1 MIKRFLFLCFFSL
14 FLTSCIE
21 VGNVFIPVGGG
32 GSGSSS
38 KAPVRQYAHPAK
50 TRFSD
55 SELNSYRKS
64 GSYYNSLN
72 TKRNSSLPKAKPY
85 TVLGKTYVPYASA
98 AGFEEI
104 GIASWYGPGFHGKKT
119 SNGEIFNTYALTA
132 AHKYLP
138 FDTNILVTN
147 LENGK
152 TCVVRITDRGPF
164 VDNRIIDL
172 SQAAAK
178 QIDMIKNGTAK
189 VHLTYLDNKG
199 KNSAVHSKK
208 NSSGGFLN
216 MLFGNNSDDS
226 KKYSEED
233 QSVSAALAALT
244 GGSLA
249 AGNAGY
255 TNNQSMAE
263 VKPVY
268 VNTAR
273 ADTKSSMQ
281 RLVSKIYLHLG
292 VYDKQNVA
300 SNLVQELKKR
310 NIPAA
315 IFKDNGFYSVNA
327 GPFKNKDMA
336 TQVQQFLKKSFPKSY
351 LVVR

>member
-1 MIKRFLFLCFFSL
+1 MIKRFLLLCWMLFFLA
-14 FLTSCIE
+14 SCIQ
-21 VGNVFIPVGGG
+21 VGNVFIPVGGS
-32 GSGSSS
+32 SGSSS
-38 KAPVRQYAHPAK
+38 KARQYAHPAK
-50 TRFSD
+50 THFSD
-55 SELNSYRKS
+55 SDLDSYRKS
-64 GSYYNSLN
+64 GSYYNSIN
-72 TKRNSSLPKAKPY
+72 TKRNSNLPKAKPY

-119 SNGEIFNTYALTA
+119 SNGEVFNTYALTA

-152 TCVVRITDRGPF
+152 NCVVRITDRGPF
-164 VDNRIIDL
+164 VDDRIIDL

-199 KNSAVHSKK
+199 KNSSVHGKK
-208 NSSGGFLN
+208 NSSGGFLD
-216 MLFGNNSDDS
+216 MLFGNNSS
-226 KKYSEED
+226 KGKKTSEED
-233 QSVSAALAALT
+233 QSVSAALSALT

-268 VNTAR
+268 VNTAK
-273 ADTKSSMQ
+273 ADTKSSVQ
-281 RLVSKIYLHLG
+281 SLVSKIYLHLA

-300 SNLVQELKKR
+300 NNLVQELKKR

-315 IFKDNGFYSVNA
+315 VFKDNGFYSVHA
-327 GPFKNKDMA
+327 GPFKNKDLA
-336 TQVQQFLKKSFPKSY
+336 TQVQQYLKKNFPQSY

>member
-1 MIKRFLFLCFFSL
+1 MIKRFLFLCWISFFL
-14 FLTSCIE
+14 ASCIQ
-21 VGNVFIPVGGG
+21 VGNIFIPVGG
-32 GSGSSS
+32 SSVSSSSS
-38 KAPVRQYAHPAK
+38 KVRQYAHPAK
-50 TRFSD
+50 THFSD
-55 SELNSYRKS
+55 SDLNSYRKS
-64 GSYYNSLN
+64 GSYYNSIN

-119 SNGEIFNTYALTA
+119 SSGEVFNTYALTA

-164 VDNRIIDL
+164 VEDRIIDL

-189 VHLTYLDNKG
+189 VHLSYLDNKG
-199 KNSAVHSKK
+199 KNSSVHAQK
-208 NSSGGFLN
+208 NSSGGFLD
-216 MLFGNNSDDS
+216 MLFGNNSD
-226 KKYSEED
+226 KARKVSEED

-244 GGSLA
+244 SGSLA
-249 AGNAGY
+249 AGNAGF

-268 VNTAR
+268 VNTAK
-273 ADTKSSMQ
+273 ADTKSSVQ
-281 RLVSKIYLHLG
+281 SLVSKIYLHLA

-300 SNLVQELKKR
+300 NNLVQELRKR

-315 IFKDNGFYSVNA
+315 VFKDNGFYSVHA
-327 GPFKNKDMA
+327 GPFKNKDLA
-336 TQVQQFLKKSFPKSY
+336 TQVQQYLKKNFPQSY